1 MAFSL
6 VTTCVT
12 SDSFIII
19 RSFSV
24 GLELRSLEHK
34 FILIGHTDLKSLQN
48 YLKPN
53 AKRCLIGRRRGN
65 KIVLFSPY
73 EIPEEL
79 FKYEVTVFTEI

>member
-1 MAFSL
+1 MAFSI

-48 YLKPN
+48 YLTK
-53 AKRCLIGRRRGN
+53 
-65 KIVLFSPY
+65 
-73 EIPEEL
+73 
-79 FKYEVTVFTEI
+79 TECQEMFDRQKEGK